1 MESNRTGNGEIF
13 GATRTPWHM
22 QNAPEP
28 RVAWGNRRN
37 DNANREWL
45 ASNSGGAVAGEPQQP
60 FSTPAADRA
69 LRWELARV
77 GAISS
82 YAAGGPPFLGRNQRH
97 TDCVA
102 QQ

>member
-1 MESNRTGNGEIF
+1 
-13 GATRTPWHM
+13 M

-28 RVAWGNRRN
+28 RVAWGKPRS
-37 DNANREWL
+37 DKANRQKL
-45 ASNSGGAVAGEPQQP
+45 ALNSGGGVAGEPQQP
-60 FSTPAADRA
+60 FSTPVADRA
-69 LRWELARV
+69 LRRELARV